1 MLDAR
6 PAPDALARPPL
17 PTLATDPP
25 ASREPPTAGDALL
38 AAAQTLLPVLEAGK
52 PLDAASRDDRA
63 DPA

>member
-25 ASREPPTAGDALL
+25 ASREPPTAGDALDS
-38 AAAQTLLPVLEAGK
+38 G
-52 PLDAASRDDRA
+52 R
-63 DPA
+63 